1 MATVDDICFPEGKE
15 IALAA
20 ARKVGKPLLTTDG
33 LNEFGQKQEA
43 NKALAAEAIK
53 DIPAFVRAHF
63 YLTPAQDQ
71 FLSKVPAAQWN
82 ELTAGLQA
90 IAQQGGKVTFASK
103 AVASIPG
110 KGGVL
115 GKGTPIASPDKHK
128 EVTVSLETPVGKLT
142 VHTVSDS

>member
-1 MATVDDICFPEGKE
+1 MSTLDDISFPEGKE
-15 IALAA
+15 VALTA

-33 LNEFGQKQEA
+33 LNEFGKDQQA

-71 FLSKVPAAQWN
+71 FLSNIPAAQWN
-82 ELTAGLQA
+82 DLATGLQA

-103 AVASIPG
+103 AVAAVP
-110 KGGVL
+110 

-128 EVTVSLETPVGKLT
+128 ETTVTLETPVGKLT
-142 VHTVSDS
+142 VHTVTDS